1 MADPKTSGSLPT
13 EKALVELINKS
24 GKALGRRALARSFKL
39 ATSERRALGS
49 MLETLAE
56 AGKIRRGRN
65 RRYMATDHLP
75 SVSVLEV
82 SGLDD
87 DGDLILR
94 PTDQRFEKAPPQIR
108 VNTRGLKGPAPGIG
122 DKVLARLEQKRGG
135 YLAHI
140 IKRLE
145 QRPSNIIG
153 IFRQHPDSGIVEPA
167 DRRLKTNFMVNSRET
182 GGAEDGELV
191 ECETAPGREHGLPL
205 ARVIAKFGDSSNP
218 SSIVP
223 ALIAKHELPKTFP
236 APAIQQAKQAGAASM
251 DGREDLREVP
261 LVTIDDE
268 TAQDFDD
275 AVWAERNDDDDG
287 WHLMVAIADVA
298 SYVHPDDALDKVAQ
312 ERGNSV
318 YFPTTV
324 IPMLPEE
331 LSNGWCSLVPN
342 EDRPCLTV
350 DIWIDDKGQKSRH
363 EFRRAM
369 MRSAARLTYNQVQ
382 NLRNDIIEED
392 TPSVPANLI
401 TNLYGAFDVLND
413 ARHARGVIDL
423 DLPERKIR
431 VEQDGT
437 ISGVDVRIRLDSHRL
452 IEEFMILANVCAA
465 ETLEAT
471 KMPCMYRTHDDPAP
485 DRVVALRKFLKT
497 IGLDLGGGQAVR
509 PRHFAHLLK
518 KAMGRPDFMGIQD
531 AILRCQSQAVYSSNN
546 AGHFGLALRRYA
558 HFTSPIRRYSDL
570 LVHRALILGLNL
582 GDGGL
587 VNEDADDFPG
597 IGGHIS
603 TTERRAMA
611 AERDAFDR
619 LATIYLS
626 ERVGAEFNARIT
638 GVERFGLFA
647 ELLDI
652 GASGL
657 IPVSTLEGG
666 YYRFDEDRRGL
677 FIDGSNTGYKLGQ
690 FLKVR
695 LKEANIA
702 TGGLLIEPAEQK
714 TEKNKATKPGHRR
727 KNTGN
732 NRPRTK
738 RRR

>member
-1 MADPKTSGSLPT
+1 MADQKKSASLPT
-13 EKALVELINKS
+13 EEALVELINKS
-24 GKALGRRALARSFKL
+24 GKALGRRELARSFKL
-39 ATSERRALGS
+39 ATSERRALGA
-49 MLETLAE
+49 MLESLAE
-56 AGKIRRGRN
+56 AGRIRRGRN
-65 RRYMATDHLP
+65 RRYMATDYLP

-87 DGDLILR
+87 DGDVILR
-94 PTDQRFEKAPPQIR
+94 PTDQRFEKAPPRIR
-108 VNTRGLKGPAPGIG
+108 VSTRGLKGPAPGIG

-153 IFRQHPDSGIVEPA
+153 VYRQHPDSGIVEPA
-167 DRRLKTNFMVNSRET
+167 DRRFKTNFMVNSRET
-182 GGAEDGELV
+182 GGAADGELV
-191 ECETAPGREHGLPL
+191 ECETVPGREHGLPL
-205 ARVIAKFGDSSNP
+205 ARVIARFGDSSDP

-223 ALIAKHELPKTFP
+223 TLIAKHEIPKTFP
-236 APAIQQAKQAGAASM
+236 AQAIRQAEQAGPASM
-251 DGREDLREVP
+251 DGRDDLR
-261 LVTIDDE
+261 LISFVTIDDE
-268 TAQDFDD
+268 SARDFDD

-298 SYVHPDDALDKVAQ
+298 SYVRPDDALDKVAQ

-331 LSNGWCSLVPN
+331 ISNGWCSLVPN
-342 EDRPCLTV
+342 EDRPCLAV
-350 DIWIDDKGQKSRH
+350 DIWIDDKGQKTRH
-363 EFRRAM
+363 QFRRGM
-369 MRSAARLTYNQVQ
+369 MRSAGRLTYNQVQ
-382 NLRNDIIEED
+382 NLRDGIVEDD
-392 TPSVPANLI
+392 TPSLPDDLI
-401 TNLYGAFDVLND
+401 TNLYGAFEALNY
-413 ARHARGVIDL
+413 ARHGRGVIDL
-423 DLPERKIR
+423 DLPERKIN
-431 VEQDGT
+431 VGQDGT

-465 ETLEAT
+465 ETLEAA
-471 KMPCMYRTHDDPAP
+471 KMPCMYRIHDDPAP
-485 DRVVALRKFLKT
+485 DRTVALRKFLKT
-497 IGLDLGGGQAVR
+497 VGLDLGGGQAVR
-509 PRHFAHLLK
+509 PRHFAQLLQ
-518 KAMGRPDFMGIQD
+518 KAKGRPDFMGIQD
-531 AILRCQSQAVYSSNN
+531 AILRCQSQAVYSPGNV
-546 AGHFGLALRRYA
+546 GHFGLALRRYA

-582 GDGGL
+582 GDDGL
-587 VNEDADDFPG
+587 ADEDDDDFPK
-597 IGGHIS
+597 IADHIS
-603 TTERRAMA
+603 MTERRAMA

-619 LATIYLS
+619 LATIYLADK
-626 ERVGAEFNARIT
+626 VGAEFNARIT

-647 ELLDI
+647 ELIDI

-657 IPVSTLEGG
+657 IPVSALEGG
-666 YYRFDEDRRGL
+666 YYRFDMDRRGL

-695 LKEANIA
+695 LKEANVA

-714 TEKNKATKPGHRR
+714 SKKNNATKPRHRR
-727 KNTGN
+727 KNAQN
-732 NRPRTK
+732 KNPRTK

>member
-1 MADPKTSGSLPT
+1 MADNKKSGSLPT
-13 EKALVELINKS
+13 EEALVELINKS
-24 GKALGRRALARSFKL
+24 GKALGRRELARHFKL
-39 ATSERRALGS
+39 ATSDRRALGAI
-49 MLETLAE
+49 LETLSE
-56 AGKIRRGRN
+56 TGKIRRGRN
-65 RRYMATDHLP
+65 RRYMATNHLP

-87 DGDLILR
+87 DGEIILR
-94 PTDQRFEKAPPQIR
+94 PTDQRFDKAPPRIR

-153 IFRQHPDSGIVEPA
+153 IFRQQPDSGIVEPA
-167 DRRLKTNFMVNSRET
+167 DRRLKTNFLIDNRDT
-182 GGAEDGELV
+182 ADAEDGELV
-191 ECETAPGREHGLPL
+191 ECETVSGREHGLPL
-205 ARVIAKFGDSSNP
+205 ARIIARFGDSEDP
-218 SSIVP
+218 SSIIP
-223 ALIAKHELPKTFP
+223 ALIAKHEIPKTFP
-236 APAIQQAKQAGAASM
+236 SAALRQAEQAKAASM
-251 DGREDLREVP
+251 EGRDDFRDIP

-268 TAQDFDD
+268 TARDFDD
-275 AVWAERNDDDDG
+275 AVWAERNESDNG
-287 WHLMVAIADVA
+287 WHLIVAIADVA
-298 SYVHPDDALDKVAQ
+298 SYVRSDDALDKVAQ

-342 EDRPCLTV
+342 QDRPCLAV
-350 DIWIDDKGQKSRH
+350 EIWIDDNGHKTGHK
-363 EFRRAM
+363 FRRAM
-369 MRSAARLTYNQVQ
+369 MRSAARLTYIQVQ
-382 NLRNDIIEED
+382 NTRDGILED
-392 TPSVPANLI
+392 NCPPIAIDVVP
-401 TNLYGAFDVLND
+401 NLYGAFKALDN

-423 DLPERKIR
+423 DLAERKIAIDR
-431 VEQDGT
+431 DGAIT
-437 ISGVDVRIRLDSHRL
+437 GVDVRIRLDSHRL

-465 ETLEAT
+465 ETLEAV
-471 KMPCMYRTHDDPAP
+471 KMPCMYRIHDDPAA
-485 DRVVALRKFLKT
+485 DRVAALRKYLKT
-497 IGLDLGGGQAVR
+497 IDLDLSGGQAVR
-509 PRHFAHLLK
+509 PRHFATLLQNAK
-518 KAMGRPDFMGIQD
+518 DRPDFMGIQD
-531 AILRCQSQAVYSSNN
+531 AILRCQSQAVYSPNN
-546 AGHFGLALRRYA
+546 VGHFGLALRRYA

-570 LVHRALILGLNL
+570 LVHRALIRGLNL
-582 GDGGL
+582 GDDGL
-587 VNEDADDFPG
+587 GIEDADDFSR
-597 IGGHIS
+597 IGEHIS

-626 ERVGAEFNARIT
+626 NRVGAEFNARIT

-666 YYRFDEDRRGL
+666 YYRLDTDRRGL
-677 FIDGSNTGYKLGQ
+677 FLDGSNSGYKLGQ
-690 FLKVR
+690 FLRVL
-695 LKEANIA
+695 LKEANVA
-702 TGGLLIEPAEQK
+702 TGGLLIEPAEQQ
-714 TEKNKATKPGHRR
+714 TEKNKGTKPHHQR
-727 KNTGN
+727 KNTRN
-732 NRPRTK
+732 KRPRTK